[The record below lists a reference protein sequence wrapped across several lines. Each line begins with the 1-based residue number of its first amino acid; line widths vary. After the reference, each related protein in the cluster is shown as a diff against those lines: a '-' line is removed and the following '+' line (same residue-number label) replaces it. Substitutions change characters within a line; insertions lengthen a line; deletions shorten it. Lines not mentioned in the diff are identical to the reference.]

1 MKQKI
6 MSSLLLLLSF
16 SLLSSCETSYSIV
29 ITYPDNNQIMDI
41 IESPVNDYITAM
53 KKGSDNIE
61 HPYSFY
67 ENLSSDVR
75 VSDYASMITDY
86 SKFNDITLSFYSN
99 KNDEE
104 HIISISENNNLI
116 DSKIIKTKSNIVNID
131 NLFANKTYYYQVSN
145 LDKTITSEIY
155 SFSTPSDYRLLDAGD
170 VINVRDLGGK
180 MTKSGKRI
188 KQGILYRGSEIVKQT
203 YTDSGG
209 TSHYASL
216 TQKAKETFV
225 NDMNIKYE
233 LDFRGDDEAYNIE
246 TSELGSS
253 VEYKRVSL
261 LEYENCLIEEQK
273 PLYKE
278 AMTKIFG
285 ASKDAPLYYHC
296 HAGADR
302 TGTISFLIEG
312 LLGVSCIDLMID
324 YELTSFSRNPRIRD
338 DDKKTYMRFPQL
350 LRGFMSSSYNSDP
363 SDDISTCIYNY
374 FVDGLGFNNQEV
386 DSFINMML
394 ENN

>member
-16 SLLSSCETSYSIV
+16 SLLSSCGTSYSIV

-203 YTDSGG
+203 YTDFGG